1 MFWKGDPKCK
11 GKPHLGFKFGLVH
24 QTIILNWLYNLF
36 LLINFIFIKQ
46 YWEPVIEN
54 CLIIIAWLHSNCK
67 YSTTYQLTFS
77 CLSIACAVSFYQ
89 NFIRFLSIESCF
101 LRIWPVAISLAV
113 FPPFV
118 PSRQKRVFT
127 FQMVGNFFVRMYSC
141 VNLHSNSCVRIR
153 GFY

>member
-24 QTIILNWLYNLF
+24 QAIILNWLYNLF

-67 YSTTYQLTFS
+67 YSTTCQLTFS
-77 CLSIACAVSFYQ
+77 CLSIQKLHVQFLFIKISFDSFLLKAAFCAFDPWLSYW
-89 NFIRFLSIESCF
+89 RFFRHLFHPVKSEFSRFKWLAIF
-101 LRIWPVAISLAV
+101 LCAYIVA
-113 FPPFV
+113 
-118 PSRQKRVFT
+118 
-127 FQMVGNFFVRMYSC
+127 
-141 VNLHSNSCVRIR
+141 
-153 GFY
+153 